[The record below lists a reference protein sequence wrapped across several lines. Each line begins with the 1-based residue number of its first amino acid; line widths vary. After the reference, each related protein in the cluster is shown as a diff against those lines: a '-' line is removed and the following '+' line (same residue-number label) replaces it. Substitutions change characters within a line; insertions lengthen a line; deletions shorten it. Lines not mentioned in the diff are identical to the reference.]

1 MLESVFGSRTR
12 VKLLKLFLTHP
23 NEYFFVREIARKVE
37 EKINSV
43 RRELANLEDLG
54 LIVTEDKIKLDEE
67 KDIKPA
73 RNASRSVAGGEK
85 KKYYITNTDF
95 VLYNEFRNLILKSRL
110 LLEKSLAK
118 EIKNLGKIK
127 FLVLSGIFVD
137 DKGAKT
143 DFLLVGSIDKKKL
156 DGLIKKIEKNFD
168 QEIRYTIM
176 TPQEFKYR
184 NQITDKFL
192 FEVLEGKKIVVID
205 ELT

>member
-54 LIVTEDKIKLDEE
+54 LIITEDKIKLDEE
-67 KDIKPA
+67 KDTK
-73 RNASRSVAGGEK
+73 EK
-85 KKYYITNTDF
+85 RKYYITNTDF

-137 DKGAKT
+137 DKSAKT

-184 NQITDKFL
+184 NQVTDKFL

-205 ELT
+205 ELN